1 MRMDQQKTG
10 ILIRALRLRRGMTQL
25 ALAGQIGVG
34 DKAVSK
40 WERGGGAP
48 DIGLLPSLAA
58 ALGVDP
64 AALLKGE
71 LDENDMSN
79 GNLRKMRFYVC
90 PSCGNLLWATDDAEI
105 SCCGQKLPPLTPRK
119 PDPENMLTLE
129 KNDGQWFVSA
139 AHEMRREHYVSFV
152 AFLNGDTMIVRK
164 LYPEWNLET
173 RLPFFAHGL
182 LLWYCTRDGLFY
194 QGV

>member
-1 MRMDQQKTG
+1 MDQRKTG
-10 ILIRALRLRRGMTQL
+10 ALIRTLRLRRGMTQQ
-25 ALAGQIGVG
+25 ALAEQIGVS

-40 WERGGGAP
+40 WERGCGAP
-48 DIGLLPSLAA
+48 DIGLLPPLAA
-58 ALGVDP
+58 ALQADP
-64 AALLKGE
+64 ATLLKGD

-79 GNLRKMRFYVC
+79 GNLRKMKFYVC
-90 PSCGNLLWATDDAEI
+90 PSCGNLLFATDDADI
-105 SCCGQKLPPLTPRK
+105 GCCGQKLSPLTPQK
-119 PDPENMLTLE
+119 PDPENALAIE
-129 KNDGQWFVSA
+129 QNDGQWFVSS

-152 AFLNGDTMIVRK
+152 AFLSGDTMAVRK

-173 RLPFFAHGL
+173 RLPLLGHGL